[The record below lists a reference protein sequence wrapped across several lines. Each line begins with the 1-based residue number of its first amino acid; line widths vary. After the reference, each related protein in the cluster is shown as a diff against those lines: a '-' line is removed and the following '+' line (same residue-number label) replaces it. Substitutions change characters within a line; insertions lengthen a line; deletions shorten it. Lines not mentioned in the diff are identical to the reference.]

1 VSESEPGTVAARP
14 VAFGPFWLERR
25 IAVGGTAEVF
35 VARPKMGEKPAPRL
49 VVKRLVPSIRQSADF
64 GVLQREA
71 ALHQAVRHPNV
82 VTVYGAGMVGSEPYI
97 AMEYVPGVDLY
108 RLLRRAESEK
118 REMPSGLA
126 VHIAR
131 RVADALSSVHDARSA
146 DDQPLNI
153 VHRDITP
160 SNVYLSL
167 DGEVKVGD
175 FGIARASQQLGPT
188 SQASGGLKG
197 KFGYLSP
204 EQVSGEP
211 FDHRADLFSLTVLLG
226 EMLIGEPI
234 FPGSGQLA
242 VLLAIRDVNIEPL
255 RQAASRLSPG
265 LMEVC
270 NKGLSRSPDA
280 RYQSAAELC
289 AALEPFDLPEA
300 EARRMLSDWV
310 TWAHDSSTLVRRLE
324 GRIRDS
330 VQRMRAVRLAAAAT
344 PPEGIAAQPAPS
356 EDAPKRLSA
365 DVVPRVRR
373 EGSQQVETV
382 PFPTLLELL
391 ATGELSR
398 NDEVA
403 LLEGQ
408 FQRIGEIEELA
419 RHLLPSTTATTS
431 VLFEPGA
438 PDYHAMLHDTS
449 MLEVL
454 ARMRRARETGA
465 VFVER
470 RDAQGLRRKEI
481 YLERGRLL
489 HVASSER
496 AELLGEYLVRR
507 GSLTREQLDEA
518 LAILTREGGR
528 LGDTLISM
536 GVVHAMDVFRAIRD
550 QGRDRVAV
558 ICGWL
563 RGTVTFYRNTAP
575 GQVEFPLDL
584 DLASPMMAGVIVAS
598 HGNPRSLLPDGAE
611 LLSPGHRAHA
621 ATDPS
626 ERGTAP
632 ISLQVVPRLVAPGA
646 RVSVDEA
653 LDVLTTKRE
662 GRGVRTIGFKEACA
676 ALVVARELGWIDYLV
691 PEVRLPVRPA

>member
-1 VSESEPGTVAARP
+1 VSESEVGAVAARNVP
-14 VAFGPFWLERR
+14 FGPFWLERR

-35 VARPKMGEKPAPRL
+35 VARPKTGDRPAPRL
-49 VVKRLVPSIRQSADF
+49 VVKRLVPSARQSADF
-64 GVLQREA
+64 DVLQREA
-71 ALHQAVRHPNV
+71 TLHQAVRHPNV

-97 AMEYVPGVDLY
+97 AMEYVAGVDLY

-118 REMPSGLA
+118 REMPSALA

-131 RVADALSSVHDARSA
+131 RVADALGSVHDARDA
-146 DDQPLNI
+146 DGEPLNI

-167 DGEVKVGD
+167 EGEVKVGD
-175 FGIARASQQLGPT
+175 FGIARASQRLGLA

-255 RQAASRLSPG
+255 RQAASRLNPG
-265 LMEVC
+265 LLEVC
-270 NKGLSRSPDA
+270 EKGLSRSPDD
-280 RYQSAAELC
+280 RYQSAAELST
-289 AALEPFDLPEA
+289 ALEPFDLPEA
-300 EARRMLSDWV
+300 EAQQMLSDWV
-310 TWAHDSSTLVRRLE
+310 KWAHDSSTLARRLQ

-330 VQRMRAVRLAAAAT
+330 VQRMRAVRLAAAT

-356 EDAPKRLSA
+356 EDVPKPLSA
-365 DVVPRVRR
+365 DVIPQVRR
-373 EGSQQVETV
+373 EGTQQVEMV
-382 PFPTLLELL
+382 PFPTLLEML

-408 FQRIGEIEELA
+408 FQRIGEIDELA

-438 PDYHAMLHDTS
+438 PDYHAMLHDTP

-481 YLERGRLL
+481 YLDHGRLL
-489 HVASSER
+489 HVASTER

-536 GVVHAMDVFRAIRD
+536 GAVHAMDVFRAIRD

-563 RGTVTFYRNTAP
+563 RGTLIFYRDTAP
-575 GQVEFPLDL
+575 GQVQFPLDL
-584 DLASPMMAGVIVAS
+584 DLASPMMAGVIVAA
-598 HGNPRSLLPDGAE
+598 HGNPRLLLPDGAA

-632 ISLQVVPRLVAPGA
+632 ISLQIVPRLVAPGS

-653 LDVLTTKRE
+653 LEVLTTKRE
-662 GRGVRTIGFKEACA
+662 GRGVRNIGFKEACA
-676 ALVVARELGWIDYLV
+676 ALVVARVLGWIDYPV
-691 PEVRLPVRPA
+691 PEVIRPMRPA